1 MTNRRTHLAV
11 GIFLTAYFM
20 ENGSPIAEHDNIVTL
35 PFPFII

>member
-1 MTNRRTHLAV
+1 MTNRQTYLAV

-20 ENGSPIAEHDNIVTL
+20 ENSNPIAEDDNIVTL